1 MNDLA
6 VLSSAGVTLTSHP
19 GQNPFHVVFQPAKP
33 TLDAVLQLQPA
44 LKWLERHR
52 PGRAIDPEFL
62 KLIPEEQDLLQWKTL
77 FRQAEHDPAPE
88 GWTGVA
94 LSLLADSTPVQH
106 RVSDAWVCGIID
118 GAYHDPEVWEGYLP
132 GFSYSVSAQSIR
144 EALRMDGLPTP
155 GAFLAMCARHR
166 RLFQRY
172 RADVLDLI
180 GVRHDAVY
188 GPCPF

>member
-33 TLDAVLQLQPA
+33 TLDAV
-44 LKWLERHR
+44 
-52 PGRAIDPEFL
+52 
-62 KLIPEEQDLLQWKTL
+62 
-77 FRQAEHDPAPE
+77 
-88 GWTGVA
+88 
-94 LSLLADSTPVQH
+94 
-106 RVSDAWVCGIID
+106 
-118 GAYHDPEVWEGYLP
+118 
-132 GFSYSVSAQSIR
+132 
-144 EALRMDGLPTP
+144 LPTP

>member
-77 FRQAEHDPAPE
+77 FRQAEHEPAPE

-94 LSLLADSTPVQH
+94 LSCWRTRRPCSTASVMRGSAESSTGPITTL
-106 RVSDAWVCGIID
+106 RSGKGI
-118 GAYHDPEVWEGYLP
+118 
-132 GFSYSVSAQSIR
+132 
-144 EALRMDGLPTP
+144 
-155 GAFLAMCARHR
+155 C
-166 RLFQRY
+166 
-172 RADVLDLI
+172 RAS
-180 GVRHDAVY
+180 HTA
-188 GPCPF
+188 